1 MRGCQ
6 IGIPLLLA
14 LTASAV
20 VAAGELA
27 IGPGGETEID
37 RMQIRIIHYGKN
49 WSNLRL
55 QNGSTVLPDSGS
67 PIREKERYE
76 MRGRFF
82 PGAGSFRETIETA
95 RPNLHRFRA
104 ELTVPGGV
112 ETELLAFSVRLPAA
126 VFAGKRITIGERTL
140 TLPETV
146 GGETLSGPADVR
158 EVRLETPAGTACF
171 RAPEGETLRV
181 RLQDDRFFTA
191 GGNTTYDLRIH
202 FTPEKGNISSA
213 RCGFDLEL
221 LPAISSFPVRLPASA
236 APEPFPLAPEPEAS
250 APVVFENV
258 RFAPAPAEEIPVPG
272 GRSCLYLLAAAAEP
286 RAPGATLGVLQIR
299 LANGETI
306 RRELQYG
313 RELADYR
320 AGESLP
326 EGIKLRAAKQK
337 NAPFLAGGYA
347 IQSGPFPAAV
357 VGFRITDADPALLI
371 GAATAAD
378 EGRIKPDPECWILP
392 GEQWREL
399 DFQVEVEPG
408 SILDFSDLTDA
419 PAGKYGPVT
428 IRGDHFEFAGKPGVP
443 QRFYGANICF
453 GVNYQAK
460 EELRKTVL
468 QLRKMGYNTIRI
480 HHYDRDLVAGN
491 GADGLRFDPE
501 KLDRLDYL
509 FHQARE
515 NGMYVAIDLYTL
527 RPARRG
533 ELKTAGGR
541 ELRLQEY
548 KMFAAFDDEVFDNWK
563 EFARKLLLH
572 VNPYTGVA
580 WKDDPALFNICL
592 ANENNLNAHW
602 NTTPETA
609 RLVNDAFRRAGGG
622 DRCRFNR
629 FLIER
634 QREFHR
640 RASAFIRSLDCKVP
654 LTDMNM
660 HHQLPLAL
668 VRQDFDYVD
677 DHIYHDHPRYLGKS
691 GEWPN
696 GFHQASSISRKAEV
710 PRLLFPARLFGKP
723 FVVSEYNFCAPN
735 RFRAES
741 GLLTACYASLQ
752 NYSVLQRFAYSHWA
766 GGIHR
771 PSAMGRFDIVTD
783 PVSLLADRMG
793 ALIFLSG
800 FFAPGKGEVALHVDD
815 GVLNS
820 PDALDWKKGA
830 APEPFSELGLITRIG
845 ITTEDETRHPTL
857 TVAEAAAP
865 DLARR
870 LIDRKILPEGSADST
885 RTRFRSD
892 TEELELDS
900 DAGNFTAVSPR
911 AEGFLLSAP
920 GTLSGK
926 FAKVSSRTPWN
937 VIFLASRDGRPLPE
951 SSRILVMHLTDSS
964 NLKAHY
970 SDSSRRVLL
979 HPGVM
984 PHLIARGVAE
994 LTLQVGSPG
1003 EITVHA
1009 IGMDGKRRSRIPVE
1023 SGNGTVTFLM
1033 DTFRTAGGTLLY
1045 EIVRNQQ

>member
-1 MRGCQ
+1 M
-6 IGIPLLLA
+6 
-14 LTASAV
+14 T
-20 VAAGELA
+20 
-27 IGPGGETEID
+27 
-37 RMQIRIIHYGKN
+37 
-49 WSNLRL
+49 
-55 QNGSTVLPDSGS
+55 
-67 PIREKERYE
+67 
-76 MRGRFF
+76 
-82 PGAGSFRETIETA
+82 
-95 RPNLHRFRA
+95 
-104 ELTVPGGV
+104 
-112 ETELLAFSVRLPAA
+112 
-126 VFAGKRITIGERTL
+126 
-140 TLPETV
+140 
-146 GGETLSGPADVR
+146 
-158 EVRLETPAGTACF
+158 
-171 RAPEGETLRV
+171 
-181 RLQDDRFFTA
+181 
-191 GGNTTYDLRIH
+191 
-202 FTPEKGNISSA
+202 
-213 RCGFDLEL
+213 
-221 LPAISSFPVRLPASA
+221 
-236 APEPFPLAPEPEAS
+236 
-250 APVVFENV
+250 
-258 RFAPAPAEEIPVPG
+258 
-272 GRSCLYLLAAAAEP
+272 
-286 RAPGATLGVLQIR
+286 
-299 LANGETI
+299 
-306 RRELQYG
+306 
-313 RELADYR
+313 
-320 AGESLP
+320 
-326 EGIKLRAAKQK
+326 
-337 NAPFLAGGYA
+337 
-347 IQSGPFPAAV
+347 
-357 VGFRITDADPALLI
+357 
-371 GAATAAD
+371 
-378 EGRIKPDPECWILP
+378 
-392 GEQWREL
+392 
-399 DFQVEVEPG
+399 
-408 SILDFSDLTDA
+408 
-419 PAGKYGPVT
+419 
-428 IRGDHFEFAGKPGVP
+428 
-443 QRFYGANICF
+443 
-453 GVNYQAK
+453 
-460 EELRKTVL
+460 
-468 QLRKMGYNTIRI
+468 
-480 HHYDRDLVAGN
+480 
-491 GADGLRFDPE
+491 
-501 KLDRLDYL
+501 
-509 FHQARE
+509 
-515 NGMYVAIDLYTL
+515 
-527 RPARRG
+527 
-533 ELKTAGGR
+533 
-541 ELRLQEY
+541 
-548 KMFAAFDDEVFDNWK
+548 
-563 EFARKLLLH
+563 
-572 VNPYTGVA
+572 
-580 WKDDPALFNICL
+580 PALFNICL

-609 RLVNDAFRRAGGG
+609 RLVNDAYRRAGGG
-622 DRCRFNR
+622 DRSRFNR

-870 LIDRKILPEGSADST
+870 LIDRKILPEGSADSA